1 MAEENKSPEVELDTD
16 GVNEETI
23 SVEAPEVSNEAF
35 EKKQDVDL
43 GYVDVSGQK
52 TAKEL
57 LQEAK
62 ESESQPEEKQE
73 SEKKVQ
79 QKFEQRHEDSDSE
92 YADLEGY
99 SEKVQKRIKR
109 MTFQIKEAERRE
121 KAAVEYAKGL
131 KNKYENIEKKFQET
145 DNNYLT
151 EYKARIDSERE
162 KAKNELKLAL
172 DNNDTDQILEAQDKL
187 TKLAVENEKVSM
199 SLAEK
204 ETKKKE
210 VESQP
215 AENVAEQP
223 QPRISQRAQNW
234 ATENEWFGT
243 DRVLTSAA
251 MGIHEDLLG
260 EGIDAESDEYY
271 NQINKRMKEYFPQK
285 FANSSTEDK
294 TKAAPVQNV
303 ASVSRRSGG
312 RKSVKL
318 TKSQVVIAKKL
329 GVPLEEYA
337 KYVKEGA

>member
-1 MAEENKSPEVELDTD
+1 MAEENKSPEVEIDTD

-43 GYVDVSGQK
+43 GYVDVSSGGK

-57 LQEAK
+57 LQETKEPEKEVEAK
-62 ESESQPEEKQE
+62 PEP
-73 SEKKVQ
+73 
-79 QKFEQRHEDSDSE
+79 KFEQKEETEEDPGLAE
-92 YADLEGY
+92 Y

-109 MTFQIKEAERRE
+109 LTFQAKEAERRE
-121 KAAVEYAKGL
+121 RAAVEYAKGL
-131 KNKYENIEKKFQET
+131 KNKYESIEKKFEDT
-145 DNNYLT
+145 DTNYLK
-151 EYKARIDSERE
+151 EYDARIESERE
-162 KAKNELKLAL
+162 KAKSELKNAL

-187 TKLAVENEKVSM
+187 TKLAVEKEKVSM
-199 SLAEK
+199 SLADK

-215 AENVAEQP
+215 ADQAAEQP
-223 QPRISQRAQNW
+223 QPRISQKAQDW
-234 ATENEWFGT
+234 ASENEWFGS

-285 FANSSTEDK
+285 FATSTEEK